1 MDFKGNTISLK
12 LFSEITPDSSVI
24 VHNTK
29 VYDAFQNKRDYY
41 VIQEVNKLI
50 DAGISK
56 EETIK
61 KLEKHYLLKVV
72 DVSYDKHQFIEEGFK
87 LKLKL
92 LYTGSS
98 DVMRIKFDKDTSL
111 GKLLTVDINNECLVK
126 ELKYDRVPN
135 EVSDEMEL
143 FVKEFKTFLDKANK
157 LIPKMN
163 DQRKKLI
170 TQYVDER
177 INYNEQE
184 KRMKEILDK

>member
-1 MDFKGNTISLK
+1 MDFKENTISLK
-12 LFSEITPDSSVI
+12 LFSEITLDSSVI

-29 VYDAFQNKRDYY
+29 VYDPFQNKRDYY

-50 DAGISK
+50 DSGISR

-61 KLEKHYLLKVV
+61 KIEKNYLLKVV

-98 DVMRIKFDKDTSL
+98 DVMRIKFDRDTSL
-111 GKLLTVDINNECLVK
+111 GKLLTVDINNEFLVK

-135 EVSDEMEL
+135 EVSDEMEQ
-143 FVKEFKTFLDKANK
+143 FVKEFKNFLDKANK
-157 LIPKMN
+157 LIPKIN
-163 DQRKKLI
+163 QQRQKLI
-170 TQYVDER
+170 SQYVDER
-177 INYNEQE
+177 IHYNSQE